1 MPYTFLLVTSLT
13 ILLAVLLSLYRVVAG
28 PSIIDRIIGVNVVG
42 TKTIAVIVLTGY
54 LFDRVEFF
62 IDIAF
67 LYALINFIGTLAFSR
82 YFEQKGV
89 ENSDRRDDDSRSV
102 IGLRRDLLSIYG
114 CCWTCPVS
122 GFLHTD
128 ACRQ

>member
-28 PSIIDRIIGVNVVG
+28 PSIIDSIIGVNVVG

-89 ENSDRRDDDSRSV
+89 ENS
-102 IGLRRDLLSIYG
+102 
-114 CCWTCPVS
+114 
-122 GFLHTD
+122 
-128 ACRQ
+128 

>member
-1 MPYTFLLVTSLT
+1 MSYTFFLITSLT
-13 ILLAVLLSLYRVVAG
+13 ILFAVLLSLYRVVAG
-28 PSIIDRIIGVNVVG
+28 PHIIDRIIGVNVIG

-67 LYALINFIGTLAFSR
+67 VYALINFIGTLAFAR

-89 ENSDRRDDDSRSV
+89 ENSWQAR
-102 IGLRRDLLSIYG
+102 
-114 CCWTCPVS
+114 
-122 GFLHTD
+122 
-128 ACRQ
+128 

>member
-1 MPYTFLLVTSLT
+1 MSYIFFLITSLT
-13 ILLAVLLSLYRVVAG
+13 ILFAVLLSLYRVVAG
-28 PSIIDRIIGVNVVG
+28 PHIIDRIIGVNVIG

-67 LYALINFIGTLAFSR
+67 VYALINFIGTLAFAR

-89 ENSDRRDDDSRSV
+89 ENS
-102 IGLRRDLLSIYG
+102 
-114 CCWTCPVS
+114 
-122 GFLHTD
+122 
-128 ACRQ
+128 

>member
-1 MPYTFLLVTSLT
+1 MSYTFFLITSLT
-13 ILLAVLLSLYRVVAG
+13 ILFAVLLSLYRVVAG
-28 PSIIDRIIGVNVVG
+28 PHIIDRIIGVNVIG

-67 LYALINFIGTLAFSR
+67 VYALINFIGTLAFAR

-89 ENSDRRDDDSRSV
+89 ENS
-102 IGLRRDLLSIYG
+102 
-114 CCWTCPVS
+114 
-122 GFLHTD
+122 
-128 ACRQ
+128 

>member
-1 MPYTFLLVTSLT
+1 MSYTFFLITSLT
-13 ILLAVLLSLYRVVAG
+13 ILFAVLLSLYRVVAG
-28 PSIIDRIIGVNVVG
+28 PHIIDRIIGVNVIG

-67 LYALINFIGTLAFSR
+67 VYALINFIGTLAFAR

-89 ENSDRRDDDSRSV
+89 GNS
-102 IGLRRDLLSIYG
+102 
-114 CCWTCPVS
+114 
-122 GFLHTD
+122 
-128 ACRQ
+128 

>member
-89 ENSDRRDDDSRSV
+89 ENSCQAR
-102 IGLRRDLLSIYG
+102 
-114 CCWTCPVS
+114 
-122 GFLHTD
+122 
-128 ACRQ
+128 